1 MTTMVL
7 SVSGVV
13 RTTWLNVLVV
23 GMYGLMV
30 SWLGGLIMPDLDF
43 GWTFSVRDRDGG
55 IDFFP
60 VSVFA
65 NTRVEALDLLEYVLG
80 DLSGYE
86 YYVADISQL
95 PLCGVN
101 HG

>member
-13 RTTWLNVLVV
+13 QTTCLNVPVV
-23 GMYGLMV
+23 GTAVLTERL
-30 SWLGGLIMPDLDF
+30 LGGLIMPDLDF

-101 HG
+101 HV